1 MMEQKKDYVSPKMY
15 IEDFKQRT
23 CLLGGS
29 RDSKDVFICDDDECP
44 ENGQ

>member
-1 MMEQKKDYVSPKMY
+1 MEQKKEYVSPKMY

-29 RDSKDVFICDDDECP
+29 IPVKICDGGDDDDDLTNCNE
-44 ENGQ
+44 

>member
-29 RDSKDVFICDDDECP
+29 SYDAFICNDDDECP
-44 ENGQ
+44 EEGE